1 MPQTQV
7 GDAPLQEVIAGLNDQ
22 QREAVEVLEGPL
34 LIFAGAGS
42 GKTRVLTT
50 RIANLIAQ
58 HKVWPDRLL
67 AVTFTNKAAREMRER
82 VAVLVGGD
90 AVRWLG
96 TFHATAAR
104 MLRRDAEL
112 IGLVRSFN
120 IFDDDDQRATLRR
133 VLDELGLDPKR
144 YSPAQLSNSISKAK
158 NELLTPDDYPVRS
171 YGDEVV
177 RRVFAR
183 YEQLLRV
190 SGGLDFDDLLG
201 KTVEL
206 LRESPEALERWRDRF
221 RYVLVDEYQDTNH
234 AQYALVNLLAEEHRQ
249 LCVVGDDDQCLLEGT
264 RVRMADG
271 SDLPIERVQAGDRV
285 LAGYGRGDFRP
296 ARILRV
302 HRSAAPPSG
311 VAVTTRSGNRIVS
324 TAEHVHFA
332 GYRLGVAPKY
342 HFTYLMR
349 KKGVGYR
356 IGVTQVHTRAQ
367 VKPTVGY
374 WQRSFQEGAD
384 ALWILATHASERE
397 ARNGNRRNVVITLCG
412 DRRGARPMHR
422 ISLVGSDDA
431 GRQALESMGLSVRPS
446 GHPEAAGWR
455 HETVRAQYGDLV
467 GTLDRIRS
475 VLDVNVVQHA
485 RLGRNEPGNHDNAS
499 LPFVRAAAIRPGMS
513 MFDSVG
519 GYDVVET
526 VEQVP
531 LRGSVYDL
539 DVEDVHNFVAEGLVT
554 HNSIYG
560 WRGADVRNILDFQN
574 DYPDARVV
582 RLEQNYRSTQPI
594 LDAAY
599 AVIKHNPERAEK
611 RLWTAKQGGEKIN
624 AAQLYNEVEE
634 AEYVADELQRLRRQE
649 GMRYGDAAVL
659 YRTNAQSRA
668 FEDVF
673 RRRRIPYRLIGGV
686 RFWERAE
693 VKGLLAYVR
702 FLHNPADIVSFA
714 RLVNAPRRK
723 IGPKS
728 VDALQAHAQATGRS
742 LLEVAADPG
751 SVPNLPKPAQAPVR
765 TLHDQLQSILATVG
779 VLRPSD
785 LVEHLIDLVGLIPHH
800 RDGTPQGDARIENL
814 REVQGLAAEFD
825 ERGEPAA
832 ALEEF
837 LTDVALVSDVD
848 ALAEQEPGVTLI
860 TLHMVKGLEFPT
872 VFLVGLE
879 EGLLPHRRAV
889 EDERELPEER
899 RLCYVG
905 ITRAERRLYLTC
917 SFRRHLFGQ
926 AQAGLPSRFLAEIP
940 RRLLAPP
947 RKGAA
952 PVAPPRN
959 DGRGGPSAYRERLL
973 ARQTEVAPAPAPVQR
988 FAAGDLVNHPKFGP
1002 GTVLKSTLTRTDEE
1016 LMIQFDRVGM
1026 KIMSGMLA
1034 PLVKR

>member
-7 GDAPLQEVIAGLNDQ
+7 GDAPLEEVIAGLNDR
-22 QREAVEVLEGPL
+22 QREAVDQLEGPL

-50 RIANLIAQ
+50 RIANLIAER
-58 HKVWPDRLL
+58 KVWPDRLL

-90 AVRWLG
+90 AVRWVG

-104 MLRRDAEL
+104 ILRRDAEL

-133 VLDELGLDPKR
+133 VLDELRLDPKR

-158 NELLTPDDYPVRS
+158 TELVTPDDYPVRS

-177 RRVFAR
+177 RRVFTR
-183 YEQLLRV
+183 YEELLRV

-249 LCVVGDDDQCLLEGT
+249 LCVVGDDDQ
-264 RVRMADG
+264 
-271 SDLPIERVQAGDRV
+271 
-285 LAGYGRGDFRP
+285 
-296 ARILRV
+296 
-302 HRSAAPPSG
+302 
-311 VAVTTRSGNRIVS
+311 
-324 TAEHVHFA
+324 
-332 GYRLGVAPKY
+332 
-342 HFTYLMR
+342 
-349 KKGVGYR
+349 
-356 IGVTQVHTRAQ
+356 
-367 VKPTVGY
+367 
-374 WQRSFQEGAD
+374 
-384 ALWILATHASERE
+384 
-397 ARNGNRRNVVITLCG
+397 
-412 DRRGARPMHR
+412 
-422 ISLVGSDDA
+422 
-431 GRQALESMGLSVRPS
+431 
-446 GHPEAAGWR
+446 
-455 HETVRAQYGDLV
+455 
-467 GTLDRIRS
+467 
-475 VLDVNVVQHA
+475 
-485 RLGRNEPGNHDNAS
+485 
-499 LPFVRAAAIRPGMS
+499 
-513 MFDSVG
+513 
-519 GYDVVET
+519 
-526 VEQVP
+526 
-531 LRGSVYDL
+531 
-539 DVEDVHNFVAEGLVT
+539 
-554 HNSIYG
+554 SIYG
-560 WRGADVRNILDFQN
+560 WRGADVRNILDFQK
-574 DYPDARVV
+574 DYPDAHVV

-599 AVIKHNPERAEK
+599 SVIKRNPERAEK
-611 RLWTAKQGGEKIN
+611 RLWTARQGGEKIN

-634 AEYVADELQRLRRQE
+634 AEYVADEVQRLRRQD
-649 GMRYGDAAVL
+649 GMSYGDAAVL

-693 VKGLLAYVR
+693 VKDLLAYLR
-702 FLHNPADIVSFA
+702 FLHNPSDIVSFA

-728 VDALQAHAQATGRS
+728 VDALQAQAQATGRN
-742 LLEVAADPG
+742 LLEVAADPA
-751 SVPNLPKPAQAPVR
+751 SVPGLPKPAQGPAR

-785 LVEHLIDLVGLIPHH
+785 LVEHLIDLVGLIAHH

-825 ERGEPAA
+825 VREDPRAG
-832 ALEEF
+832 LEEF
-837 LTDVALVSDVD
+837 LTDIALVSDVD
-848 ALAEQEPGVTLI
+848 SLGEQEPGVTLI

-872 VFLVGLE
+872 VFLVGME

-940 RRLLAPP
+940 RQLLAPP

-952 PVAPPRN
+952 PVAPPRS
-959 DGRGGPSAYRERLL
+959 DSRGGPSAYRERLL
-973 ARQTEVAPAPAPVQR
+973 ARQTEPVPAPAPVQR

-1016 LMIQFDRVGM
+1016 LMIQFDRAGM